1 MTVPEPVSEEEQDDY
16 RRVMARLASGVSV
29 IAVRQGSHDLAM
41 TATSLVSVSIEPP
54 TVLFCVH
61 ADARLAE
68 AVGPGRRWAVSILAE
83 SGLADADWLA
93 TPGRPTLDQLGRVPH
108 ERGELSGAAVLS
120 NASGWLE
127 CETDWVRQAAT
138 HDVVTGRVL
147 TTGIAPDRTGALVH
161 HLGRLQSVR

>member
-1 MTVPEPVSEEEQDDY
+1 MTVPEQVTEEEQDDY

-29 IAVRQGSHDLAM
+29 ITTRLGSHDLAM

-68 AVGPGRRWAVSILAE
+68 TVGPGRRWAVSILGQ
-83 SGLADADWLA
+83 SGLSDADWLA
-93 TPGRPTLDQLGRVPH
+93 TPGRPTLDQLGQVPH
-108 ERGELSGAAVLS
+108 VRGEYSGAAVLS
-120 NASGWLE
+120 NAAGWLE

-147 TTGIAPDRTGALVH
+147 ATGVDPANTGAIVH
-161 HLGRLQSVR
+161 HLGRLQGLR